1 MTNPSESSIITTE
14 PKICTEQVEQCTPE
28 LAGKSWISVRYDYLR
43 ETVESENVVNED
55 LGIFH
60 GGNLLFTSNEVHH
73 FG

>member
-1 MTNPSESSIITTE
+1 MKRSTE

-28 LAGKSWISVRYDYLR
+28 LAGQSWISVRYDYLR
-43 ETVESENVVNED
+43 ETMQSENVVNED

-60 GGNLLFTSNEVHH
+60 GCDLLFISSEMHH